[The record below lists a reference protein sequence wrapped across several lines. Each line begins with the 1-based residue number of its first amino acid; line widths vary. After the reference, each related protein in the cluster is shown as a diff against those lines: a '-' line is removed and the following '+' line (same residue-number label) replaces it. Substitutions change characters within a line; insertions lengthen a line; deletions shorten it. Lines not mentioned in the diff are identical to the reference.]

1 PCCTAERTAR
11 LPVTVGGPG
20 RALPPGSRGV
30 NQTRGVSEMYARMI
44 RLLLA
49 AAALMVAAPAF
60 AQSYDPSIGSGNIS
74 ASPEASPG
82 YYYGGRGAYYGGRGA
97 FAREFYAPRSYR
109 YGRRHH
115 RTYR

>member
-1 PCCTAERTAR
+1 M
-11 LPVTVGGPG
+11 
-20 RALPPGSRGV
+20 
-30 NQTRGVSEMYARMI
+30 NARMI

-60 AQSYDPSIGSGNIS
+60 AQSYDPSIGSGNIA

-82 YYYGGRGAYYGGRGA
+82 YYYGGRGA

-109 YGRRHH
+109 HGRRH